1 MRTKR
6 QFQLTLRQRE
16 NVFGYIF
23 ILPFIVGFILFILAP
38 IVQSVIYSLNDIK
51 MEASGIKLTYIGA
64 KNYAYAALENT
75 DFVPM
80 LVSTTGRMLNNVF
93 WILVFSFFA
102 ASLLNQR
109 FKGRLLART
118 VFFLPVVVSAGIVL
132 HLDQTDYLTGVAY
145 DTVST
150 AAQVPGTSFLSGQL
164 LIGFLMQLR
173 IPVRFL
179 NFVAGAVDMI
189 PEIINASGV
198 QILVFLAGLQSVP
211 SSLYEA
217 SEVEGATG
225 WENFWMITFPML
237 SPLIVTNIV
246 YTIVDFF
253 ISPTNEIVQLIRN
266 TTFSGRGFGASSAMM
281 WIYFGTIAVI
291 LAIVM
296 GIASR
301 LVRTN
306 D

>member
-1 MRTKR
+1 MRTR
-6 QFQLTLRQRE
+6 RGFRLTLRQRE
-16 NVFGYIF
+16 DVFGYIF
-23 ILPFIVGFILFILAP
+23 ILPFIIGFILFILAP
-38 IVQSVIYSLNDIK
+38 IVQSVIYSLNDLK
-51 MEASGIKLTYIGA
+51 MEQSGIRLTYIGL
-64 KNYAYAALENT
+64 KNYAYALLENA
-75 DFVPM
+75 DFVP
-80 LVSTTGRMLNNVF
+80 LLLSTTGRMVNNVF

-102 ASLLNQR
+102 ANLLNQK

-132 HLDQTDYLTGVAY
+132 HLDQTDYLTGIAY

-150 AAQVPGTSFLSGQL
+150 AQGIPGGSFLSGQL
-164 LIGFLMQLR
+164 LMSFLMQLR
-173 IPVRFL
+173 IPARFL
-179 NFVAGAVDMI
+179 QFVAGAVNMI

-237 SPLIVTNIV
+237 SPLIITNIV

-253 ISPTNEIVQLIRN
+253 ISPTNEVVQMIRD
-266 TTFSGRGFGASSAMM
+266 TTFSGRGFGASSAML

-291 LAIVM
+291 LAVVM

-301 LVRTN
+301 LVKTN
-306 D
+306 N

>member
-64 KNYAYAALENT
+64 KTTHRAREHRLRPHARQ
-75 DFVPM
+75 
-80 LVSTTGRMLNNVF
+80 TTGRMLNNVF

>member
-1 MRTKR
+1 M
-6 QFQLTLRQRE
+6 TLRQRE
-16 NVFGYIF
+16 DVFGYIF
-23 ILPFIVGFILFILAP
+23 ILPFIFGFILFILAP
-38 IVQSVIYSLNDIK
+38 IVQSVIYSLNDLK
-51 MEASGIKLTYIGA
+51 MEPSGIKLTYIGL
-64 KNYAYAALENT
+64 KNYSYATLENA
-75 DFVPM
+75 DFVP
-80 LVSTTGRMLNNVF
+80 LLLSTTGRMVNNVF

-102 ASLLNQR
+102 ANLLNQKFR
-109 FKGRLLART
+109 GRLLART

-150 AAQVPGTSFLSGQL
+150 ATGVPGGSFLSGQL
-164 LIGFLMQLR
+164 LISFLMQLR
-173 IPVRFL
+173 IPVKFL
-179 NFVAGAVDMI
+179 QFIAGAVNMI

-253 ISPTNEIVQLIRN
+253 ISPSNEIVQMIRN

-291 LAIVM
+291 LAVVM

-301 LVRTN
+301 LVKVH